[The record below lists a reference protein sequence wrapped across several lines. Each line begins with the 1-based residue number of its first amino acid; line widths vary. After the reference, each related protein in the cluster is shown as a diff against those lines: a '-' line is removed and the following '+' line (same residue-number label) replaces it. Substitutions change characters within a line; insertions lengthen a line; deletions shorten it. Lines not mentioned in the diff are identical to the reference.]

1 MLALVPTLDVISTTI
16 FILSQSVK
24 AAQSPALERVRSF
37 SYPEHTHT
45 HKKKSKVFN
54 GQLQSECSQSLDKV
68 FELHFRF
75 LKAKEF

>member
-24 AAQSPALERVRSF
+24 AAQSPVLERVRSF

-45 HKKKSKVFN
+45 QKSKVFN

>member
-24 AAQSPALERVRSF
+24 AAQSPVLERVRSF

-45 HKKKSKVFN
+45 HKKSKVFN

>member
-1 MLALVPTLDVISTTI
+1 MLALLVPTLDVISTTI

-24 AAQSPALERVRSF
+24 VAQSPALERVRSF
-37 SYPEHTHT
+37 PYPEQ
-45 HKKKSKVFN
+45 KKKSKIFN
-54 GQLQSECSQSLDKV
+54 GQFQSECSQSLDKV